1 LKNKIFYIQTKGR
14 DKMGKT
20 AFIFPGQG
28 AQYVGMG
35 KDFYESFSVC
45 REVFDKASE
54 ISGLDLKE
62 ICFEENEKINITEY
76 TQIAML
82 AVEAA
87 ILAALQEEGIKPDAA
102 GGLSLGE
109 YGALLAS
116 GAMSMEDAFRV
127 VRQRGI
133 FMQEAVPTGG
143 AMSAVLG
150 TDAAVIEKICQETE
164 GIVSIANYN
173 CPGQI
178 VITGEEEAVAKASE
192 SLKAAGTKRVIP
204 LKVSGPFH
212 SKMLTGAGEK
222 LGQVLEQVQ
231 LQDIQVPYTTN
242 VTAEYVKDKEQ
253 IKELL
258 VAQVSS
264 SVKWQQCVETMLKDG
279 VDTFVEIGPGK
290 TLSGFMRKIDRNAKV
305 INIQTVEDFQKAVS
319 AWKE

>member
-1 LKNKIFYIQTKGR
+1 
-14 DKMGKT
+14 MGKN

-35 KDFYESFSVC
+35 RDFYEAVPVC
-45 REVFDKASE
+45 REVIDKASE
-54 ISGLDLKE
+54 ISGVDLKK
-62 ICFEENEKINITEY
+62 ICFEENQEINITEY

-87 ILAALQEEGIKPDAA
+87 ILKAMEEKGITADAA

-109 YGALLAS
+109 YGALIAS
-116 GAMSMEDAFRV
+116 GAMSMEDAFAV
-127 VRQRGI
+127 VRKRGI
-133 FMQEAVPTGG
+133 YMQEAVPTGG

-150 TDAAVIEKICQETE
+150 AKASLIEEICEKTE

-178 VITGEEEAVAKASE
+178 VITGEAEAVAKASE
-192 SLKAAGTKRVIP
+192 SLKEAGVKRIVP

-222 LGQVLEQVQ
+222 LGEVLKDVQ
-231 LQDIQVPYTTN
+231 LSPVQIPYTTN
-242 VTAEYVKDKEQ
+242 VTAEYVTDSSQ

-264 SVKWQQCVETMLKDG
+264 SVRWQQCVETMIADG

-290 TLSGFMRKIDRNAKV
+290 TLAGFMRKISRNV
-305 INIQTVEDFQKAVS
+305 TTLNVQTLEDFEKVVQELKKA
-319 AWKE
+319 E